1 MPDLRT
7 PAFSA
12 VKILSPDDY
21 AIFKTAL
28 NAGRHPG
35 FVGRENFCRCAEN
48 GGALIFFGADEQVAV
63 ALMNPKKNSL
73 IALNVQPRFRGKGFG
88 KMCLEYLKPNWVRAI
103 ESSIPFFESMGF
115 WRVGALKVGQTL
127 KTAIM
132 VRRDLIGLAGRLG
145 NILRTRT

>member
-35 FVGRENFCRCAEN
+35 FVGRDNYCRCAAG
-48 GGALIFFGADEQVAV
+48 GGALLFFAEGKPVAV
-63 ALMNPKKNSL
+63 ALMNCKKNAL
-73 IALNVQPRFRGKGFG
+73 IALNVEPEFRGRGFG
-88 KMCLEYLKPNWVRAI
+88 KMCLQYLKPNWVRAI

-115 WRVGALKVGQTL
+115 QRVGALKVGRTL

-132 VRRDLIGLAGRLG
+132 VRGDLIGLAGRLE
-145 NILRTRT
+145 NILRART